1 MAAPYAEH
9 QATVFEAFIVPH
21 RSLSPR
27 GVGALIVVLMVLLA
41 LVALRC
47 WLLGAWPV
55 VICSLL
61 EVPLVALLLAI
72 NIHRARA
79 SELILL
85 NTQELTVTQVDPKGR
100 RISFSMPTAWLRVD
114 HENAKGAS
122 RIFIKSRGAAREIG
136 AFLHEAEKQSL
147 ARALG
152 EALHGVK
159 HPWFDNPQLRGTD
172 GDARPGSSH
181 EAT

>member
-1 MAAPYAEH
+1 M
-9 QATVFEAFIVPH
+9 VFEALIVPH

-27 GVGALIVVLMVLLA
+27 GVGTLIVVLMVLLA

-61 EVPLVALLLAI
+61 EVPLVVLLLAI

-85 NTQELTVTQVDPKGR
+85 NTQELTVIQVDPKGR
-100 RISFSMPTAWLRVD
+100 RASFSLPAAWLRVD
-114 HENAKGAS
+114 HEDTKGAS
-122 RIFIKSRGAAREIG
+122 RIVVTSRGRAREIG
-136 AFLHEAEKQSL
+136 AFLHETEKQSL
-147 ARALG
+147 VKALG
-152 EALHGVK
+152 DALHDVK
-159 HPWFDNPQLRGTD
+159 HPWFDNPQLRGND
-172 GDARPGSSH
+172 SDVRIS
-181 EAT
+181 

>member
-1 MAAPYAEH
+1 M
-9 QATVFEAFIVPH
+9 FEALVVPH

-27 GVGALIVVLMVLLA
+27 GVATLIVVLMVLLA

-61 EVPLVALLLAI
+61 EVPLVVLLLAI

-85 NTQELTVTQVDPKGR
+85 NTQELTVIQVDPKGR
-100 RISFSMPTAWLRVD
+100 RISFSLPAAWLRVD
-114 HENAKGAS
+114 HENAEGAS
-122 RIFIKSRGAAREIG
+122 RVVVKSRGQAREIG

-147 ARALG
+147 AKALNI
-152 EALHGVK
+152 ALHDVK
-159 HPWFDNPQLRGTD
+159 HPWFDNPQLRGSD
-172 GDARPGSSH
+172 GDIRPS
-181 EAT
+181 